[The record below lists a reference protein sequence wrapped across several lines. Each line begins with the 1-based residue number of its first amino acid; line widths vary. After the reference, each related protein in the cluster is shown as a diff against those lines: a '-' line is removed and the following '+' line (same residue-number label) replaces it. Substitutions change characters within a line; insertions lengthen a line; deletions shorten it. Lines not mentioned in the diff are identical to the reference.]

1 MPTLGFVKLVF
12 QILRWLVLGILGVL
26 AVLFLLLVSNNDA
39 KPAGLSEEERAA
51 MVVRLEYSE
60 AADAARFDELIEEFG
75 NKKQLAPGFELQC
88 LLALSHFPEL
98 RDTPIDF
105 VVGPV
110 YWPLS
115 SRPEILSTLLPW
127 LERKYLVFISS
138 GSDDHWEPILLK
150 NTPFNEQV
158 AIIAH
163 ELGHSVYYQ
172 DKTALQLI
180 KIGYRYEY
188 DRDFYLEFERFG
200 DELAIERGLGYQ
212 MYDYAWFVRKAFGNS
227 QEKIESNQGGGP
239 YLNPKEIAREMEKY
253 EFYQEPLPLGELY
266 FAE

>member
-1 MPTLGFVKLVF
+1 MNAFL
-12 QILRWLVLGILGVL
+12 QILKWLLLGVAGVL
-26 AVLFLLLVSNNDA
+26 AVVFLLLALNRDA
-39 KPAGLSEEERAA
+39 KPTGLNEEERASIA
-51 MVVRLEYSE
+51 VRKEYSRE
-60 AADAARFDELIEEFG
+60 VDAARLDELSAEFG
-75 NKKQLAPGFELQC
+75 NKKNLAPGFELQC

-98 RDTPIDF
+98 KDTPIDF
-105 VVGPV
+105 ILGPV

-115 SRPEILSTLLPW
+115 SRPEIPSTLFPW

-138 GSDDHWEPILLK
+138 GSADFWEPILLK

-172 DKTALQLI
+172 DKTALQLL

-188 DRDFYLEFERFG
+188 DRAFYLEFERYG

-212 MYDYAWFVRKAFGNS
+212 MYDYAWFVRKAFGKS
-227 QEKIESNQGGGP
+227 REEIENDKGGGP
-239 YLNPKEIAREMEKY
+239 YLNPAEIAREMKKY
-253 EFYQEPLPLGELY
+253 DFYPEPLPSGDSF